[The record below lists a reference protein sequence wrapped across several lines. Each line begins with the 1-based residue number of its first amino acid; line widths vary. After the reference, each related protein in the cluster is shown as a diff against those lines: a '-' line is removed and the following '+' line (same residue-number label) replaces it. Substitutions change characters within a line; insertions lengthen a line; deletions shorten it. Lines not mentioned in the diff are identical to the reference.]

1 MTTYAT
7 KPPAT
12 VAAPGATRVTVGK
25 VGKYVL
31 VTVCGLIMA
40 APLLYLLSASLMSAG
55 DVKAYPPHLLPPTL
69 VWHNYVEAWDFLT
82 VRTVVN
88 SFIFSFGIVSIQL
101 VLTLPAGFA
110 LAKIPFR
117 WTALVL
123 GLVIVP
129 QFVPNSLTLIPLYV
143 ITHAL
148 GLVGTFPGM
157 ILPVAGQTAFA
168 MLLFRQSFV
177 SLPSGL
183 IEAARMDGANW
194 VRVLL
199 SVGIPLIKPALAAYC
214 SISFLTAWNLYIWPQ
229 VIAPDKDHQV
239 LTVALAPLAQS
250 QYTLIA
256 PGVGLAAAVISMAP
270 VLILFI
276 FLQKWYIKGV
286 VGSGID

>member
-1 MTTYAT
+1 VTTYAT

-199 SVGIPLIKPALAAYC
+199 SV
-214 SISFLTAWNLYIWPQ
+214 LTAWNLYIWPQ